1 MTDQARL
8 DRLESRIDALQAKL
22 RDIEHDYIPKGELRP
37 LYHRLNDAFSAISDH
52 LKIPEYLIWSR
63 RRS

>member
-8 DRLESRIDALQAKL
+8 DRLESRLEALEVKL
-22 RDIEHDYIPKGELRP
+22 RDIEHDYIPKGELTP
-37 LYHRLNDAFSAISDH
+37 LYHRLNDAFAALADH
-52 LKIPEYLIWSR
+52 LKIPEFLIWSR